1 MIMNRFLLFL
11 CLFIIGYTAFAQT
24 VIKGKVVSD
33 EGEPLQSVMVR
44 IKSQNKYSIS
54 DRNGE
59 FELSVKHPGKYD
71 IIVNSVSWSLPEQF
85 SLEIGS
91 ENTKEF
97 SLTLIPKV
105 HMFDDL
111 VVFGASKMPEKITE
125 SPASILVQYP
135 SDIEIA
141 SRKGQIAKSMQG
153 MTGVDILQNGA
164 SDFIVN
170 TRGFNNGLNRRILVL
185 QDGRDAA
192 MPLLGAQE
200 WNSFAL
206 PLDEFAKVELVRGPS
221 ASLYGANAF
230 NGVLNLTSYAPREV
244 VGTKISLLAG
254 DYETYRGDIRHAGIL
269 GDFSYKLTFGHQQML
284 NFSKRRDS
292 VQFLEYPGIALERRV
307 LTDDDRQTFSTYGTA
322 RLDYNFDVDKRIV
335 SEFGYSRSGNETY
348 VFGLGRTHVTDV
360 ARPYLRLGYNSERL
374 NIHAHWM
381 QRSVQDTMWLMVP
394 NAPLLD
400 DSQDFMIDVQH
411 NFFLTEKLHVVW
423 GLSQQLQQIRTSGT
437 SIPDDVDADFTGL
450 YGQLEWK
457 INPFFKIVTSA
468 RMDYASIHSTQFSPR
483 AALVFAPESDHQFR
497 FSVGRSFQRPNYSEL
512 YRLTPD
518 APAFT
523 PGGGPPVNFAAVQQA
538 INDSIM
544 ALSGTNPEL
553 DLGLNAFRAVAF
565 GNKDLDVEKNVGFEF
580 GYKGIFDNKL
590 FITADFYYNRLTD
603 FITNFLPGVNTDIE
617 KWSPQLQGDLAQYD
631 DLVYDMVMNSLSV
644 RDRERLSYFNGQPTF
659 VVSNFNV
666 GKVDQ
671 YGLEF
676 GANYYINDEFKIGA
690 NYSYYNYDVIT
701 NNSSQ
706 PLLPN
711 TSPHKINLSISYI
724 QPKKYDAEI
733 SFNYTEG
740 FEWLA
745 GTYFGNVPSYAVMNF
760 TAGYFITD
768 NLHIGVNINN
778 VLGREYYQVFG
789 GTYLPRYS
797 TVKLSYEF

>member
-1 MIMNRFLLFL
+1 MKNLLRILFL
-11 CLFIIGYTAFAQT
+11 VIITNIAYSQT
-24 VIKGKVVSD
+24 HISGKIISD
-33 EGEPLQSVMVR
+33 EGEPVKSVMV
-44 IKSQNKYSIS
+44 KVSTLNSYLIS
-54 DRNGE
+54 DSKGE
-59 FELSVKHPGKYD
+59 FEFEINEPGNYSID
-71 IIVNSVSWSLPEQF
+71 VNSVSWSLPQKYKLIVSDEKQINI
-85 SLEIGS
+85 SL
-91 ENTKEF
+91 KVV
-97 SLTLIPKV
+97 PKV
-105 HMFDDL
+105 YLFDDL

-125 SPASILVQYP
+125 SPAAILVQYP
-135 SDIEIA
+135 SEIEIA

-153 MTGVDILQNGA
+153 MTGVDILQNGS

-170 TRGFNNGLNRRILVL
+170 TRGFNNGLNRRVLVL

-244 VGTKISLLAG
+244 IGTKVSLLAG
-254 DYETYRGDIRHAGIL
+254 DYETFRGDIRHAGVL
-269 GDFSYKLTFGHQQML
+269 GDFSYKVTFGHQQTL

-292 VQFLEYPGIALERRV
+292 VKFLEYPGIALERRV
-307 LTDDDRQTFSTYGTA
+307 LTDDNRQTFSTYGTA
-322 RLDYNFDVDKRIV
+322 RVDYNFTTDRRLV

-348 VFGLGRTHVTDV
+348 VFGLGRTLVTDV
-360 ARPYLRLGYNSERL
+360 ARPYLRLGYNSERV

-400 DSQDFMIDVQH
+400 DSQDFLIDIQH
-411 NFFLTEKLHVVW
+411 NFFLTDNLHFIW
-423 GLSQQLQQIRTSGT
+423 GLSEQFQQIRTSGT

-450 YGQLEWK
+450 YSQLEWK
-457 INPFFKIVTSA
+457 INPLFKLVGSA
-468 RMDYASIHSTQFSPR
+468 RIDHASIHSTQFSPR
-483 AALVFAPESDHQFR
+483 AALVFSPEPDHQFR

-523 PGGGPPVNFAAVQQA
+523 PGGGPPVNFNAVSNA
-538 INDSIM
+538 IADSIM
-544 ALSGTNPEL
+544 VLSGVRPDI
-553 DLGLNAFRAVAF
+553 DLNISSTRARAV
-565 GNKDLDVEKNVGFEF
+565 GNDNLKVEKNIGFEF
-580 GYKGIFDNKL
+580 GYKGIFSEKL

-603 FITNFLPGVNTDIE
+603 FITNFLPGVNKNIE
-617 KWSPQLQGDLAQYD
+617 KWSANLPDSLSQYNG
-631 DLVYDMVMNSLSV
+631 LVYDMVMNSLSE
-644 RDRERLSYFNGQPTF
+644 RDRERLSILNGEPTF

-671 YGLEF
+671 F
-676 GANYYINDEFKIGA
+676 GIELGINYYITDAFRLGA
-690 NYSYYNYDVIT
+690 NYSYYDYEVIS

-711 TSPHKINLSISYI
+711 TSPHKINLSIAYI
-724 QPKKYDAEI
+724 QPKKYDAELT
-733 SFNYTEG
+733 FNYTEG

-745 GTYFGNVPSYAVMNF
+745 GTYFGNVPSYAVLNF
-760 TAGYFITD
+760 TAGYYITD
-768 NLHIGVNINN
+768 GLHLGINVNN
-778 VLGREYYQVFG
+778 VLNREYYQVFG
-789 GTYLPRYS
+789 GTFLPRYS
-797 TVKLSYEF
+797 TMKISYEF